1 MRRSDILIEGF
12 DNIERL
18 CQYLYMS
25 EDHKINVKNSIGVP
39 LEIRMDEN
47 MRFKIK
53 NLNFPDCPEF
63 RDDLTFETL
72 LGIVDKLKEQEAVEF
87 PNRFDNR
94 WQEIEEMTAMNL
106 SLNLPK

>member
-63 RDDLTFETL
+63 CDDLTFETL
-72 LGIVDKLKEQEAVEF
+72 LGIVDKLKEQDAVEF
-87 PNRFDNR
+87 PNRFNNR

>member
-39 LEIRMDEN
+39 LEVRMDEN
-47 MRFKIK
+47 MRFKVK
-53 NLNFPDCPEF
+53 NLNFPDCPEIY
-63 RDDLTFETL
+63 DDLTFETL
-72 LGIVDKLKEQEAVEF
+72 LGIVDQLKKQDAVVL
-87 PNRFDNR
+87 PKRFDNR
-94 WQEIEEMTAMNL
+94 WQEISEMTAMNL
-106 SLNLPK
+106 SLNIH

>member
-53 NLNFPDCPEF
+53 NLNFADCPEF
-63 RDDLTFETL
+63 CDDLTFETL
-72 LGIVDKLKEQEAVEF
+72 LGIVDKLKEQDAVEF

>member
-53 NLNFPDCPEF
+53 NLNFPDCPEIC
-63 RDDLTFETL
+63 DDLTFETL
-72 LGIVDKLKEQEAVEF
+72 LGIVDQLKEQDAVEF

-94 WQEIEEMTAMNL
+94 WQEIEEITAMNL

>member
-72 LGIVDKLKEQEAVEF
+72 LGIVDKLKEQNAVVF

>member
-106 SLNLPK
+106 SLNIH

>member
-106 SLNLPK
+106 SLNLH

>member
-39 LEIRMDEN
+39 LEVRMDEN
-47 MRFKIK
+47 MRFKVK
-53 NLNFPDCPEF
+53 NLNFPDCPEIC
-63 RDDLTFETL
+63 DDLTFETL
-72 LGIVDKLKEQEAVEF
+72 LGIVDQLKKQDAVEY

-94 WQEIEEMTAMNL
+94 WHEISEMTAMNL
-106 SLNLPK
+106 SLNIH

>member
-72 LGIVDKLKEQEAVEF
+72 LGIVDKLKEQDAVVF

-106 SLNLPK
+106 SLNIH